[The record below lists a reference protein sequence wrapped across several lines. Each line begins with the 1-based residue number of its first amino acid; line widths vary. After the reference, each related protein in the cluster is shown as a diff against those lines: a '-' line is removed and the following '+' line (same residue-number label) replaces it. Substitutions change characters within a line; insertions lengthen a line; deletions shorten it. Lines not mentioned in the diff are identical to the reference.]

1 MLSFVL
7 RLTELCAQDDL
18 REVRRLE
25 LNMCCHP
32 ERTDMSYVHSTPRR
46 SAPVIPLLDWV
57 CRCSTVTRI
66 SPENQPRG
74 ADGHSPGSHHHTPS
88 LTKYRVRQVRVVA
101 EKRNDPRDKPKDRF
115 CLIVFPVSDRPLA
128 NAELRCHIGLGE
140 AYQAE
145 AAAR

>member
-1 MLSFVL
+1 MPGSLLLTPPECPSL
-7 RLTELCAQDDL
+7 RLEMLGG
-18 REVRRLE
+18 
-25 LNMCCHP
+25 
-32 ERTDMSYVHSTPRR
+32 
-46 SAPVIPLLDWV
+46 
-57 CRCSTVTRI
+57 
-66 SPENQPRG
+66 RG
-74 ADGHSPGSHHHTPS
+74 
-88 LTKYRVRQVRVVA
+88 RVRQVRVVA